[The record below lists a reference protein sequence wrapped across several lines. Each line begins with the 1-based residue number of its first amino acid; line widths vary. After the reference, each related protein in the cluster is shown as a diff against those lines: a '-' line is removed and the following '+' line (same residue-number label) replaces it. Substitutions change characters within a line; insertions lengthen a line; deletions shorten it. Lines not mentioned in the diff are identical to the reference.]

1 MTSTLIQSIRGLQIL
16 DSRGQPTVE
25 VEVEL
30 VNGTV
35 AHASVPSG
43 ASTGATEAHEL
54 RDGNAA
60 LYQGR
65 SVLQVV
71 TNVETVI
78 AQRLRGADALDQRKT
93 DNILRELDGTAD
105 LSKLGANAVLAVSL
119 ATCRAAAATQKKHLY
134 QWIAEL
140 FGNEHLKLPRPMVN
154 ILSGGL
160 HARGRMDIQDFL
172 FVPGRTNSFEETV
185 HLCAKVRAAA
195 DEIAVE
201 RNITTLIADEGGLS
215 PSFANGE
222 EALSMMVE
230 LFERAGLTG
239 GKDAF
244 IALDLAASSLWT
256 KDEGY
261 QLLRANRSFSSTEL
275 IALVESWA
283 RQFPIIS
290 VEDPLDQ
297 EDWSAWKILTNHL
310 ASKMQI
316 VGDDLF
322 TTSISRLRRGIEQ
335 RIANSVLIKLNQNGT
350 LSGTLDVIRE
360 AKANGYATIV
370 SARSGETDD
379 SFIAD
384 LAVGTSAGQIKVGSL
399 RGSERLS
406 KYNRLLWIEK
416 QGVSLS
422 SFGDRSHAILGTE

>member
-1 MTSTLIQSIRGLQIL
+1 LTSTLIQSIRGLQIL

-30 VNGTV
+30 GNGTA

-65 SVLQVV
+65 SVLQAI

-78 AQRLRGADALDQRKT
+78 AERLRGADALDQRKT
-93 DNILRELDGTAD
+93 DNTLRELDGTAD
-105 LSKLGANAVLAVSL
+105 LSRLGANAVLAVSL
-119 ATCRAAAATQKKHLY
+119 ATCRAAAATQKKNLY

-140 FGNEHLKLPRPMVN
+140 FGNKHLTLPRPMVN

-160 HARGRMDIQDFL
+160 HARSRMDIQDFL
-172 FVPGRTNSFEETV
+172 FVPGLTNSFEETI
-185 HLCAKVRAAA
+185 HLCARVRAAA
-195 DEIAVE
+195 DNIAVE

-215 PSFANGE
+215 PSFSNGE
-222 EALSMMVE
+222 EAQSMMVE
-230 LFERAGLTG
+230 SFERAGLTP

-244 IALDLAASSLWT
+244 IALDLAASTLWT
-256 KDEGY
+256 KEGGY
-261 QLLRANRSFSSTEL
+261 HFSRVNRSFSSIEL

-283 RQFPIIS
+283 KQFPIIS

-297 EDWSAWKILTNHL
+297 EDWSGWKILTDRL
-310 ASKMQI
+310 GRKLQI

-322 TTSISRLRRGIEQ
+322 ATTISRLRRGIEQ
-335 RIANSVLIKLNQNGT
+335 GIANSVLIKLNQNGT
-350 LSGTLDVIRE
+350 VSGTLDVIRE
-360 AKANGYATIV
+360 AQANGYATIV

-384 LAVGTSAGQIKVGSL
+384 LSVGTSAGQIKIGSL

-406 KYNRLLWIEK
+406 KYNRLLWIE
-416 QGVSLS
+416 QQEVPRSSVSH
-422 SFGDRSHAILGTE
+422 RSHAISGTE